1 MAVWSEIT
9 TSSLAEIKRFDAE
22 FFQPDYIKVEK
33 KLMANAYDKFG
44 NQISILTDYH
54 ANGSYETL
62 RQHVSLLDIPDY
74 AYMVRTA
81 DLEEE
86 NYTKDVKY
94 IDEHAY
100 NYLSK
105 SKVFGGEILINKIGS
120 AGKVYLM
127 PELDRPASLGMNLFL
142 IRTNHKLS
150 TYFLYAYFQS
160 YYGRKSIER
169 FVSGTV
175 PLTITKDSVR
185 NVLVVMPSLSL
196 HEEVETLVK
205 KSFEKKKISKFL
217 YAQAEGILEKELG
230 LDQLILEK
238 SKSYETNF
246 SEVVNGG
253 RFDADYFQLHFK
265 QQAKH
270 IETIT
275 SKSLKEIVDFQK
287 GIEVGSSAYTEA
299 GKLFIRVSNIK
310 KTGIVIGNS
319 DKYIS
324 EIRFNQLFSYQPK
337 EGEILLTKDGT
348 VGVCYVVDKDI
359 DGVICSG
366 IMKLHKK
373 DNSIPSEYL
382 ALVINSQICQFQI
395 DRDCSGALII
405 HWKPKD
411 IAALRIPILSDEMM
425 NKLANLVIESKEAKK
440 ESEQL
445 LDHAKK
451 RVEDLIE
458 GAAK

>member
-44 NQISILTDYH
+44 NQISVLTDYH

-62 RQHVSLLDIPDY
+62 RQHVSLLDNPDY

-127 PELDRPASLGMNLFL
+127 PELGRPVSLGMNLFL
-142 IRTNHKLS
+142 IRTNSNLS

-169 FVSGTV
+169 FVNGTV

-185 NVLVVMPSLSL
+185 SVLVAVPSRTL
-196 HEEVETLVK
+196 HDEVEALVK
-205 KSFEKKKISKFL
+205 KSFEKKKISKTL
-217 YAQAEGILEKELG
+217 YAQAQKLLEKELE
-230 LDQLILEK
+230 LDQLVLEK
-238 SKSYETNF
+238 PQSYETSF
-246 SEVVNGG
+246 SEVVNHGSISS
-253 RFDADYFQLHFK
+253 YF
-265 QQAKH
+265 
-270 IETIT
+270 
-275 SKSLKEIVDFQK
+275 
-287 GIEVGSSAYTEA
+287 
-299 GKLFIRVSNIK
+299 
-310 KTGIVIGNS
+310 
-319 DKYIS
+319 
-324 EIRFNQLFSYQPK
+324 YQPK
-337 EGEILLTKDGT
+337 YKQLHNLIMNKS
-348 VGVCYVVDKDI
+348 
-359 DGVICSG
+359 VI
-366 IMKLHKK
+366 LHKLVENYSSGFAFTK
-373 DNSIPSEYL
+373 SHISKNKTQNKLIKINNITENGIDLMNADSLNNNGILAGKNEIAELGDILIGMSGTIGITGVVRDNASGAYINQRIFRIKPRGISSEYL
-382 ALVINSQICQFQI
+382 ALVLNSIVGKLQFERVCTGGVQSNI
-395 DRDCSGALII
+395 SS
-405 HWKPKD
+405 KD
-411 IAALRIPILSDEMM
+411 ILKVLIPRLDAKEDKIMELVKLSFQAA
-425 NKLANLVIESKEAKK
+425 K

-445 LDHAKK
+445 LARAKK